1 MNPQKQTG
9 NQFAVLAK
17 LGSGSPPVAKK
28 KVEPLF
34 GGKYTGNQLGQM
46 RKKMAELFPDH
57 PKDQR
62 APRELEGRALKK
74 LGKELGNQ
82 SHIDQ
87 GRQLQY
93 GHLPPE
99 QLLVQHPSAFLRAN
113 TIRGNFLQ
121 HSENPLRGNKAK
133 NGFSEKAST
142 QRSFHLVDSQS
153 LPGYSG
159 VSNNQII
166 DSKSGQDNQRKGDF
180 SLVQDTHKTLVKNAY
195 GVGDEPFNRN
205 LQGAFL
211 PMLQAQ
217 HKQLTSAPSSKN
229 VTAFKRGALDTASL
243 DQPSHPVFTTE
254 LTGCSVVRHKN
265 ALAHIRPHPA
275 GDGTTLHSSFTP
287 AQSYGRKDY
296 QDAENA
302 FVMTRQKPDGRTKL
316 YYQTHH
322 GDEPS
327 RSGSRYLEHAKQ

>member
-1 MNPQKQTG
+1 MNRDKPTG
-9 NQFAVLAK
+9 NRFEVLRQ
-17 LGSGSPPVAKK
+17 LGSGSPSTAQK

-34 GGKYTGNQLGQM
+34 GGKYAGNQLGQM

-57 PKDQR
+57 PKNQR

-87 GRQLQY
+87 GRKLQY

-133 NGFSEKAST
+133 NGFNEKAST
-142 QRSFHLVDSQS
+142 QRSFHLVDNQL
-153 LPGYSG
+153 LPGSSG
-159 VSNNQII
+159 VANNQII
-166 DSKSGQDNQRKGDF
+166 DSKSGQHSQRKGDF
-180 SLVQDTHKTLVKNAY
+180 SLVQDTHKAALKSIF
-195 GVGDEPFNRN
+195 GVGDEPFSRE

-229 VTAFKRGALDTASL
+229 VTAYKRGKLDTNSL
-243 DQPSHPVFTTE
+243 DQPGHPVFTTE

-265 ALAHIRPHPA
+265 SLAHIRPHPTSDA
-275 GDGTTLHSSFTP
+275 ETLHSSFTP

-296 QDAENA
+296 QDADNV

-316 YYQTHH
+316 YFQTHQY
-322 GDEPS
+322 GKPS
-327 RSGSRYLEHAKQ
+327 QSGSRFLEHRK